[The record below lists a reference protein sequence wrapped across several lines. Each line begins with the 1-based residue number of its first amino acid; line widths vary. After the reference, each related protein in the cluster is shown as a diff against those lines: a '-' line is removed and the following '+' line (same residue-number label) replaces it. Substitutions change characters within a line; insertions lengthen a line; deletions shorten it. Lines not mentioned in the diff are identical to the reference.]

1 MAVSYFMKITK
12 LTAAAFLILF
22 FQGCT
27 KDVDFNQL
35 DDANI
40 HATYI
45 STLIYLNLAAPDF
58 LDDFNREI
66 AVTEDLVQAPIN
78 NDSKPYLEKVEFT
91 VITENTFSRN
101 FRLSIT
107 FYDAFGTPIYV
118 LQPMINVPEN
128 SSELTTIIEIPKQ
141 DIPYIYNT
149 KFFGFA
155 IFMSPSIDGSA
166 ISINDA
172 STFDLKSSAKLFFNF
187 RKI

>member
-1 MAVSYFMKITK
+1 MKSIK
-12 LTAAAFLILF
+12 IIAILLVILF

-40 HATYI
+40 HSTFIA
-45 STLIYLNLAAPDF
+45 TLIYLNLTAPDF
-58 LDDFNREI
+58 LDDFNQEI
-66 AVTEDLVQAPIN
+66 GITTDFVDPPISN
-78 NDSKPYLEKVEFT
+78 ESKPYLEKVEFT

-101 FRLSIT
+101 FKLNIT
-107 FYDAFGTPIYV
+107 FYDAFGAPIYV
-118 LQPMINVPEN
+118 LQPFINVPEN
-128 SSELTTIIEIPKQ
+128 STKLTTIIEIPKQ

-149 KFFGFA
+149 KFFGFV
-155 IFMSPSIDGSA
+155 ILLSPSTDGSS
-166 ISINDA
+166 ISINDT

>member
-1 MAVSYFMKITK
+1 MKITK
-12 LTAAAFLILF
+12 FTAAVFIILF

-35 DDANI
+35 DDTNI
-40 HATYI
+40 HPAYI
-45 STLIYLNLAAPDF
+45 STLIYLNLTAADF

-66 AVTEDLVQAPIN
+66 AVTTDLVQAPIN

-107 FYDAFGTPIYV
+107 FYDAFGIPIYV
-118 LQPMINVPEN
+118 LQPTINVPEN
-128 SSELTTIIEIPKQ
+128 SSKLTTIIEIPKQ
-141 DIPYIYNT
+141 DIHHIYNT
-149 KFFGFA
+149 KYFGFA
-155 IFMSPSIDGSA
+155 IFLSPSADGST
-166 ISINDA
+166 ISINDT
-172 STFDLKSSAKLFFNF
+172 STFDLKSSAKLFFNY

>member
-1 MAVSYFMKITK
+1 MKITK
-12 LTAAAFLILF
+12 FTAAALIILF

-35 DDANI
+35 DDVNI
-40 HATYI
+40 HSTYI
-45 STLIYLNLAAPDF
+45 ATLIYLNLTAPDF
-58 LDDFNREI
+58 LNDFNQEI
-66 AVTEDLVQAPIN
+66 RVTTDFVEPPIT

-91 VITENTFSRN
+91 VVTENTFSRN

-118 LQPMINVPEN
+118 LQPIINVPEN
-128 SSELTTIIEIPKQ
+128 SSKLTTIIEIPKQ

-149 KFFGFA
+149 EYFVFA
-155 IFMSPSIDGSA
+155 ILLSPSANGST
-166 ISINDA
+166 ISINDTA
-172 STFDLKSSAKLFFNF
+172 TLNLKSSTKLFFNY